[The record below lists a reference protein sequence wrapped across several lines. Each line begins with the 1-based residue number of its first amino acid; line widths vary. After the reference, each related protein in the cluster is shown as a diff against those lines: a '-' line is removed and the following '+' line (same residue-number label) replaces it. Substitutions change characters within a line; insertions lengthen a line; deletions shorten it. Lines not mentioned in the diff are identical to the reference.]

1 MLPPWPSL
9 NLYNRMITIDAQ
21 DKTLGRV
28 ASEAA
33 KALLGKGSASFAKNV
48 VAEVEVKIVNASK
61 VRISGD
67 KVRAKEYVRYS
78 GYPGGQKT
86 ESYKQLVSRKG
97 EREAIRKAVLGM
109 LPKNKLQNR
118 RIKKLIIEN

>member
-1 MLPPWPSL
+1 
-9 NLYNRMITIDAQ
+9 MITIDAQ